1 MCVNVILF
9 MLLFVFVFVFVHAS
23 EIRLMR
29 MQVMESRNEKVEQ

>member
-1 MCVNVILF
+1 MCLNIILF
-9 MLLFVFVFVFVHAS
+9 MLLFVFVFVHAS